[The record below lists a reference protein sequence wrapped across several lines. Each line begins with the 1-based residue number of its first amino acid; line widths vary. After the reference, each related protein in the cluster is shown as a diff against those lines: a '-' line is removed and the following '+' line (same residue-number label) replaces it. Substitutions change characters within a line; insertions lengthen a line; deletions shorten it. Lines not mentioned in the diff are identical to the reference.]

1 MKRLARGP
9 LVVAC
14 VLAVG
19 VAAGRW
25 AGVTPVLGQSA
36 ASPAVHEPTSFRD
49 VVKKVLPAV
58 VSVESKAKPEPR
70 RTGAQNNP
78 RRRVVPRLDDQQLPE
93 DFRKFFEEFQRRQED
108 EGGPSEQFLGFG
120 SGFIVDPKGIVL
132 TNNHVVDGAT
142 EVEVTLHDGRKFVSK
157 DIKTDEKTDLAIVRL
172 DTKGTSLPY
181 LELGDSSAMEIG
193 DRVLAVGAPF
203 GLTGTVTSGIISAKG
218 RYGLGLNKYE
228 DFLQT
233 DAAINPG
240 NSGGPLVNLD
250 GKVIGVNSAIKSRSG
265 GFQGVG
271 LAISSNEAKSVMQQ
285 LIQNGVVKRGYL
297 GVFMTEQVT
306 PEVASQ
312 LGLKEPAVVVARVVP
327 NSPAAKAGLK
337 PDDAIV
343 AVNGKPVKENYDL
356 VRTVAT
362 LPLNQPVD
370 VDVVRDGKPMKLK
383 LTVQEEPKDINQRAW
398 VPSRRTPRD
407 TGSVT
412 VEKAGLELADLSPEQ
427 AEQLGTDVN
436 GGAVIVRVERDS
448 VAADAG
454 LRRGMVILKVNRKAV
469 ANAEAARDAI
479 EKGGNKVLLH
489 VTSPTG
495 AGTALVDLNFEKK

>member
-1 MKRLARGP
+1 MKRLAQGP

-25 AGVTPVLGQSA
+25 VNTTPVLGQSA

-70 RTGAQNNP
+70 RTGAPNNP
-78 RRRVVPRLDDQQLPE
+78 RRRVVPRQDDEQQIPDEL
-93 DFRKFFEEFQRRQED
+93 RRFFQFPRSQDD
-108 EGGPSEQFLGFG
+108 EGPSEQFLGFG
-120 SGFIVDPKGIVL
+120 SGFIVDAKGIVL

-142 EVEVTLHDGRKFVSK
+142 EVEVTLHDGRKFMSK

-172 DTKGTSLPY
+172 DTKGASLPY
-181 LELGDSSAMEIG
+181 LELGDSASMEIG

-271 LAISSNEAKSVMQQ
+271 LAISSNETKSVMQQ

-306 PEVASQ
+306 PEVATQ
-312 LGLKEPAVVVARVVP
+312 LGLKESAVVVARVVP

-343 AVNGKPVKENYDL
+343 AVNGKSVKENYDL
-356 VRTVAT
+356 VRMVAT

-370 VDVVRDGKPMKLK
+370 VDVVRDGKPLKLK
-383 LTVQEEPKDINQRAW
+383 LTVQEEPKDVGQRAR
-398 VPSRRTPRD
+398 VPSRRAPRD

-412 VEKAGLELADLSPEQ
+412 VEKAGLELTDLSPEQ
-427 AEQLGTDVN
+427 ADQLGADVT
-436 GGAVIVRVERDS
+436 GGAVIVRVERDG
-448 VAADAG
+448 VASDAA
-454 LRRGMVILKVNRKAV
+454 LRRGMVILKVNRKPV

-479 EKGGNKVLLH
+479 ERAATKSCC
-489 VTSPTG
+489 TSPRRTVPG
-495 AGTALVDLNFEKK
+495 PRSWT